1 MIQKLLDV
9 RHKQISRPIV
19 YNSIFNRRIQNHLFI
34 YTLLVE
40 IVLTWRWCSSSV
52 LLFSFLFKLVFNLS
66 KYRLRV
72 HSTTIKLA
80 LISKQIFNV
89 VFLQSKSST
98 SRGAYVDVSTNFLPL
113 LWFSYLKT
121 CIKIRLGTTYKNPQF
136 TSIKSS

>member
-1 MIQKLLDV
+1 MYDINRYQGLLYTILFLITEYRIIYLYIQ
-9 RHKQISRPIV
+9 
-19 YNSIFNRRIQNHLFI
+19 
-34 YTLLVE
+34 LLVE

>member
-1 MIQKLLDV
+1 MVDSVTIRFRDKNRYQGILYTILFLITEYKIISLYIQL
-9 RHKQISRPIV
+9 Q
-19 YNSIFNRRIQNHLFI
+19 
-34 YTLLVE
+34 VE

-89 VFLQSKSST
+89 VFLQRKSST

-113 LWFSYLKT
+113 L
-121 CIKIRLGTTYKNPQF
+121 
-136 TSIKSS
+136 